1 MWVCALACVYAFARL
16 RPRVVH
22 ARTHVTLLRYS
33 IICEC
38 AYTSIENQQSQIYIS
53 AATNFD
59 SYLRFDNGR
68 EGKIAKD
75 FDKHGEGNHI
85 VRG

>member
-1 MWVCALACVYAFARL
+1 L
-16 RPRVVH
+16 RPRVVR
-22 ARTHVTLLRYS
+22 ARTHVSRYS

-38 AYTSIENQQSQIYIS
+38 TYTSIENQQSQTYIS

-75 FDKHGEGNHI
+75 FDKH
-85 VRG
+85 